1 MHLLVGRHLDLPV
14 ALGLVRVVLGEVG
27 TLDGDLVQE
36 VRISRVAKSIKKD
49 LLSISKAGLSVL
61 AAQGFNLILGEK
73 SLLGVPRICCLNG
86 INENHKLFFWV
97 FDSYC
102 NGSEEDEELHQENPS
117 TSL

>member
-36 VRISRVAKSIKKD
+36 VRISRVAKSIKRD
-49 LLSISKAGLSVL
+49 LFSTSKAGLPVL

-73 SLLGVPRICCLNG
+73 SLLWVPGICRLNRT
-86 INENHKLFFWV
+86 NEN
-97 FDSYC
+97 
-102 NGSEEDEELHQENPS
+102 
-117 TSL
+117 